1 MEIRKPEQTK
11 VIENPQISA
20 VYARAVKLLDLFGAD
35 LSNKSRNEGDDR
47 KRVFAVEISNNSD
60 TPSRLGITS
69 YVDNESLMI
78 YWEDKKGATRVVIN
92 QQLILDTMTYTRN
105 EEGLL
110 HLNTEQKTK
119 GKPKLNPITQ
129 VIALGEINV
138 ALTRAED
145 FRNNANKIKNEK
157 LMQSKITPRR
167 GLAISRK
174 AINTVGQ
181 MINGAISR

>member
-1 MEIRKPEQTK
+1 
-11 VIENPQISA
+11 
-20 VYARAVKLLDLFGAD
+20 
-35 LSNKSRNEGDDR
+35 
-47 KRVFAVEISNNSD
+47 
-60 TPSRLGITS
+60 
-69 YVDNESLMI
+69 
-78 YWEDKKGATRVVIN
+78 
-92 QQLILDTMTYTRN
+92 MTYTRN